1 MTMEHPYLPAEL
13 ERDAQQYWTEN
24 KTFEVTEDPDR
35 EKFYCLA
42 MFPYP
47 SGKLHMGHVR
57 NYTITDVIARYQRMQ
72 GKNVLHPMG
81 WDAFGLPAEN
91 AAIQNKTAPA
101 KWTHE
106 NIAYMKAQL
115 KSLGFG
121 IDWSRELATCD
132 PDYYKW
138 EQWFFT
144 KLYEK
149 GMVYKKTSAVNW
161 CPHDATVLANEQV
174 IDGCCWRCDT
184 PVERKEI
191 PQWFIRIT
199 DYAEQL
205 LNDLDELEHWPEQVK
220 TMQRNWIGKSR
231 GVTMTFDLS
240 SAVGDYPSFDVYTT
254 RPDTLMGVTYLTL
267 ATQHPI
273 ALTVAESNPELA
285 TFIGECKTQQS
296 SEAEMATMEKR
307 GMDTG
312 ITAIHPL
319 TGETVPVWVGN
330 YVLMEYGSGAVM
342 AVPAHDQRDYEF
354 AKKYQL
360 AIKQVIAPAG
370 DEPCDIDSEAFTD
383 KGTLVN
389 SGVYDGLNFDAAF
402 EAIAAALEAC
412 DHGTMTTNYR
422 LRDWGVSRQRYW
434 GAPIPMF
441 NLADGGEI
449 PVPLDRLP
457 MLLPTEVEMDGI
469 QSPIKAD
476 LEWKKDTLDGQA
488 VERETD
494 TFDTF
499 MESSWYYARF
509 TCSDLDSAM
518 LDPKRA
524 DYWLPVDQYVGGIE
538 HAILHLLY
546 ARFYH
551 KLLRDEGLVNS
562 NEPFKS
568 LLCQGMVLA
577 ESFYKDNG
585 GRKQWL
591 YPNEVTVER
600 DAKGKTLKA
609 IETATGE
616 EVISGGI
623 TKMSKSKNNG
633 VDPQTAI
640 DKHGA
645 DTVRLFTMFAAPP
658 EQTLEWSDDG
668 VSGAHRFLRKLWTM
682 VHSHLDQAAAGGKP
696 AQLNPESFTASH
708 KDLRRKTHETINKV
722 NDDYGRRN
730 TFNTAIA
737 AVMELLNEVAK
748 HSDNDAQSVAV
759 RHEAL
764 SSAVLLLAP
773 IAPHICHSLWPALGN
788 SEAVA
793 DAAWPKLDEAALV
806 RSSIELVI
814 QVNGKVRGKIEVAA
828 DASKESIE
836 QLALADTN
844 VQRFTDGV
852 TVRKV
857 IVVPGRLVNIVA
869 N

>member
-1 MTMEHPYLPAEL
+1 MTFDATYNPAQI
-13 ERDAQQYWTEN
+13 EREAQQYWNDN
-24 KTFEVTEDPDR
+24 KTFEVSEDPDK

-57 NYTITDVIARYQRMQ
+57 NYTITDVIARYQKMQ
-72 GKNVLHPMG
+72 GKNVLQPMG

-91 AAIQNKTAPA
+91 AAIQNNTAPA

-121 IDWSRELATCD
+121 IDWSRELATCE

-149 GMVYKKTSAVNW
+149 GLVYKKTSAVNW
-161 CPHDATVLANEQV
+161 CPNDATVLANEQV

-205 LNDLDELEHWPEQVK
+205 LDDLDELEHWPEQVK

-231 GVTMTFDLS
+231 GVNVTFDLS
-240 SAVGDYPSFDVYTT
+240 ESAGEHNHFDVYTT

-273 ALTVAESNPELA
+273 ALEAAKHNSALA
-285 TFIGECKTQQS
+285 DFIEQCRLQGV
-296 SEAEMATMEKR
+296 SEAEMATMDKV

-319 TGETVPVWVGN
+319 TGNSVPVWVGN
-330 YVLMEYGSGAVM
+330 YVLMDYGSGAVM
-342 AVPAHDQRDYEF
+342 AVPGHDQRDYEF
-354 AKKYQL
+354 AKNYDL
-360 AIKQVIAPAG
+360 LITQVVMAAEDKECSI
-370 DEPCDIDSEAFTD
+370 ENSAFTD
-383 KGTLVN
+383 KGILIN
-389 SGVYDGLNFDAAF
+389 SGQYDGLDFDAAF
-402 EAIAAALEAC
+402 EAISTALINL
-412 DHGTMTTNYR
+412 DHGSVTTNYR

-434 GAPIPMF
+434 GTPIPMY
-441 NLADGGEI
+441 NLAEGGEI
-449 PVPLDRLP
+449 AVPLDRLP
-457 MLLPTEVEMDGI
+457 VILPVDVEMDGI

-476 LEWKKDTLDGQA
+476 KNWCVAEFNGQTVA
-488 VERETD
+488 HETD

-499 MESSWYYARF
+499 MESSWYHARF

-518 LDPKRA
+518 LDPTRA

-551 KLLRDEGLVNS
+551 KLLRDEGLVSS

-577 ESFYKDNG
+577 ESFYKEID
-585 GRKQWL
+585 GRKIWL
-591 YPNEVTVER
+591 APNEIIVER
-600 DAKGKTLKA
+600 DERGRT
-609 IETATGE
+609 ITAT
-616 EVISGGI
+616 EVKTGDAVKSGGI

-640 DKHGA
+640 NKQGA

-658 EQTLEWSDDG
+658 EQTLEWSDEG
-668 VSGAHRFLRKLWTM
+668 VSGAHRFLRKLWKM
-682 VHSHLDQAAAGGKP
+682 VHEHLETNISVS
-696 AQLNPESFTASH
+696 LNIDNLNQQQQ
-708 KDLRRKTHETINKV
+708 DLRRKTHETINKV
-722 NDDYGRRN
+722 NDDFGRRN

-737 AVMELLNEVAK
+737 AVMELLNDVAK
-748 HSDNDAQSVAV
+748 HNSAETQSVAV

-764 SSAVLLLAP
+764 TSAVLLLSP
-773 IAPHICHSLWPALGN
+773 IAPHICHALWQALGH
-788 SEAVA
+788 SESVA
-793 DAAWPKLDEAALV
+793 DAKWPAVDEKALV
-806 RSSIELVI
+806 RSSITLVL

-828 DASKESIE
+828 DISKQDIE
-836 QLALADTN
+836 KIALADEN
-844 VQRFTDGV
+844 VQRFIEGSTI
-852 TVRKV
+852 RKI
-857 IVVPGRLVNIVA
+857 IVVPGRLINIVA

>member
-273 ALTVAESNPELA
+273 ALTIAESNPELA

-330 YVLMEYGSGAVM
+330 YVLMDYGSGAVM

-360 AIKQVIAPAG
+360 AIKQVIAPTG

-383 KGTLVN
+383 KGMLVN

-402 EAIAAALEAC
+402 DAIAAALEAC

-518 LDPKRA
+518 LDPERA

-591 YPNEVTVER
+591 YASEVTVER

-609 IETATGE
+609 VETATGE
-616 EVISGGI
+616 EAISGGI

-793 DAAWPKLDEAALV
+793 DAAWPKLDESALV
-806 RSSIELVI
+806 RSSIDLVI

-828 DASKESIE
+828 NASKENIE

>member
-1 MTMEHPYLPAEL
+1 MTIEQHYDPASI
-13 ERDAQQYWTEN
+13 ERDAQQYWTTHQ
-24 KTFEVTEDPDR
+24 TFEVSEDQSK

-101 KWTHE
+101 KWTQE

-115 KSLGFG
+115 QSLGFG
-121 IDWSRELATCD
+121 IDWTRELATCE
-132 PDYYKW
+132 PSYYKW

-149 GMVYKKTSAVNW
+149 GLVYKKTSAVNW
-161 CPHDATVLANEQV
+161 CPNDATVLANEQV
-174 IDGCCWRCDT
+174 IDGCCWRCDS

-205 LNDLDELEHWPEQVK
+205 LDDLDDLEHWPEQVK

-231 GVTMTFDLS
+231 GVNMTFDL
-240 SAVGDYPSFDVYTT
+240 AAPVGEHASFDVYTT
-254 RPDTLMGVTYLTL
+254 RPDTLMGVTYLSL

-273 ALTVAESNPELA
+273 ALQVAESNAQLA
-285 TFIGECKTQQS
+285 QFIQQCQTQQV
-296 SEAEMATMEKR
+296 SEAEMATMEKL

-312 ITAIHPL
+312 ISAVHPL
-319 TGETVPVWVGN
+319 TGESVPVWVGN
-330 YVLMEYGSGAVM
+330 YVLMDYGSGAVM
-342 AVPAHDQRDYEF
+342 AVPGHDQRDHEF
-354 AKKYQL
+354 ARKYQL
-360 AIKQVIAPAG
+360 PIKQVVAPA
-370 DEPCDIDSEAFTD
+370 DNEQCDIEHEAFVA
-383 KGTLVN
+383 KGILVN
-389 SGVYDGLNFDAAF
+389 SGKYDGLDFASAFDA
-402 EAIAAALEAC
+402 IAGALEAI
-412 DHGTMTTNYR
+412 GRGSVTTNYR

-434 GAPIPMF
+434 GSPIPMY
-441 NLADGGEI
+441 NLAEGGEI
-449 PVPLDRLP
+449 PVPLEKLP
-457 MLLPTEVEMDGI
+457 VLLPTDVEMDGI

-476 LEWKKDTLDGQA
+476 LEWKKAEFNGQA
-488 VERETD
+488 VEHETD

-499 MESSWYYARF
+499 MESSWYHARF
-509 TCSDLDSAM
+509 TCADLDSAM

-524 DYWLPVDQYVGGIE
+524 NYWLPVDQYVGGIE

-551 KLLRDEGLVNS
+551 KLLRDEGLVES
-562 NEPFKS
+562 SEPFKS

-577 ESFYKDNG
+577 ESFYINSD
-585 GRKQWL
+585 GRKRWL
-591 YPNEVTVER
+591 APSEVSVER
-600 DAKGKTLKA
+600 DDKGRTIRA
-609 IETATGE
+609 TETATGE
-616 EVISGGI
+616 TVHSGGI

-658 EQTLEWSDDG
+658 EQTLEWSNEG
-668 VSGAHRFLRKLWTM
+668 VAGAHRFLRKLWTM
-682 VHSHLDQAAAGGKP
+682 VQTHIAEDSNVQLDAANHSQA
-696 AQLNPESFTASH
+696 QR
-708 KDLRRKTHETINKV
+708 DLRRKTHETIAKV

-737 AVMELLNEVAK
+737 AVMELLNEVGK
-748 HSDNDAQSVAV
+748 LSGTEPQTLAV

-764 SSAVLLLAP
+764 NSAVLLLSP
-773 IAPHICHSLWPALGN
+773 IAPHICHSLWNLLGH
-788 SEAVA
+788 SDAVA
-793 DAAWPKLDEAALV
+793 NARWPSVDESALV
-806 RSSIELVI
+806 RSSIEMVV
-814 QVNGKVRGKIEVAA
+814 QVNGKVRGKIQLAA
-828 DASKESIE
+828 DASKQTAEAM
-836 QLALADTN
+836 ALEDSN
-844 VQRFTDGV
+844 VQRFIDGV
-852 TVRKV
+852 TIRKI

>member
-1 MTMEHPYLPAEL
+1 MTFDATYNPAQI
-13 ERDAQQYWTEN
+13 EREAQQYWNDN
-24 KTFEVTEDPDR
+24 KTFEVSEDPDK

-57 NYTITDVIARYQRMQ
+57 NYTITDVIARYQKMQ
-72 GKNVLHPMG
+72 GKNVLQPMG

-91 AAIQNKTAPA
+91 AAIQNNTAPA

-121 IDWSRELATCD
+121 IDWSRELATCE

-149 GMVYKKTSAVNW
+149 GLVYKKTSAVNW
-161 CPHDATVLANEQV
+161 CPNDATVLANEQV

-205 LNDLDELEHWPEQVK
+205 LDDLDELEHWPEQVK

-231 GVTMTFDLS
+231 GVNVTFDLS
-240 SAVGDYPSFDVYTT
+240 ESAGEHNHFDVYTT

-273 ALTVAESNPELA
+273 ALEAAKHNSALA
-285 TFIGECKTQQS
+285 DFIEQCRLQGV
-296 SEAEMATMEKR
+296 SEAEMATMDKV

-319 TGETVPVWVGN
+319 TGNSVPVWVGN
-330 YVLMEYGSGAVM
+330 YVLMDYGSGAVM
-342 AVPAHDQRDYEF
+342 AVPGHDQRDYEF
-354 AKKYQL
+354 AKNYDLLITQVVMAAEDKECS
-360 AIKQVIAPAG
+360 IKN
-370 DEPCDIDSEAFTD
+370 SAFTD
-383 KGTLVN
+383 KGILIN
-389 SGVYDGLNFDAAF
+389 SGQYDGLDFDAAF
-402 EAIAAALEAC
+402 EAISTALINL
-412 DHGTMTTNYR
+412 DHGSVTTNYR

-434 GAPIPMF
+434 GTPIPMY
-441 NLADGGEI
+441 NLAEGGEI

-457 MLLPTEVEMDGI
+457 VILPVDVEMDGI

-476 LEWKKDTLDGQA
+476 KNWCVAEFNGQTVA
-488 VERETD
+488 HETD

-499 MESSWYYARF
+499 MESSWYHARF

-518 LDPKRA
+518 LDPARA

-551 KLLRDEGLVNS
+551 KLLRDEGLVSS

-577 ESFYKDNG
+577 ESFYKEID
-585 GRKQWL
+585 GRKIWL
-591 YPNEVTVER
+591 APNEIIVER
-600 DAKGKTLKA
+600 DERGRT
-609 IETATGE
+609 ITAT
-616 EVISGGI
+616 EVKTGDAVKSGGI

-640 DKHGA
+640 DKQGA

-658 EQTLEWSDDG
+658 EQTLEWSDEG
-668 VSGAHRFLRKLWTM
+668 VSGAHRFLRKLWKM
-682 VHSHLDQAAAGGKP
+682 VHEHLETNISVS
-696 AQLNPESFTASH
+696 LNIDNLNQQQQ
-708 KDLRRKTHETINKV
+708 DLRRKTHETINKV
-722 NDDYGRRN
+722 NDDFGRRN

-737 AVMELLNEVAK
+737 AVMELLNDVAK
-748 HSDNDAQSVAV
+748 HNSAETQSVAV

-764 SSAVLLLAP
+764 TSAVLLLSP
-773 IAPHICHSLWPALGN
+773 IAPHICHALWQALGH
-788 SEAVA
+788 SESVA
-793 DAAWPKLDEAALV
+793 DAKWPAVDEKALV
-806 RSSIELVI
+806 RSSITLVL

-828 DASKESIE
+828 DISKQDIE
-836 QLALADTN
+836 KIALADEN
-844 VQRFTDGV
+844 VQRFIEGSTI
-852 TVRKV
+852 RKI
-857 IVVPGRLVNIVA
+857 IVVPGRLINIVA

>member
-1 MTMEHPYLPAEL
+1 MTFDATYNPAQI
-13 ERDAQQYWTEN
+13 EREAQQYWNDN
-24 KTFEVTEDPDR
+24 KTFEVSEDPDK

-57 NYTITDVIARYQRMQ
+57 NYTITDVIARYQKMQ
-72 GKNVLHPMG
+72 GKNVLQPMG

-91 AAIQNKTAPA
+91 AAIQNNTAPA

-121 IDWSRELATCD
+121 IDWSRELATCE

-149 GMVYKKTSAVNW
+149 GLVYKKTSAVNW
-161 CPHDATVLANEQV
+161 CPNDATVLANEQV

-184 PVERKEI
+184 PVQRKEI

-205 LNDLDELEHWPEQVK
+205 LDDLDELEHWPEQVK

-231 GVTMTFDLS
+231 GVNVTFDLS
-240 SAVGDYPSFDVYTT
+240 ESAGEHNYFDVYTT

-273 ALTVAESNPELA
+273 ALEAAKHNSALA
-285 TFIGECKTQQS
+285 DFIEQCRLQGV
-296 SEAEMATMEKR
+296 SEAEMATMDKV
-307 GMDTG
+307 GIDTG
-312 ITAIHPL
+312 LTAIHPL
-319 TGETVPVWVGN
+319 TGNSVPVWVGN

-342 AVPAHDQRDYEF
+342 AVPGHDQRDYEF
-354 AKKYQL
+354 AKNYDLLITQV
-360 AIKQVIAPAG
+360 VIAA
-370 DEPCDIDSEAFTD
+370 DDKESSIENSAFTD
-383 KGTLVN
+383 KGILIN
-389 SGVYDGLNFDAAF
+389 SGQYDGLDFDAAF
-402 EAIAAALEAC
+402 EAISTALIDL
-412 DHGTMTTNYR
+412 DHGSVTTNYR

-434 GAPIPMF
+434 GTPIPMY
-441 NLADGGEI
+441 NLAEGGEI
-449 PVPLDRLP
+449 AVPLDRLP
-457 MLLPTEVEMDGI
+457 VILPVDVEMDGI

-476 LEWKKDTLDGQA
+476 KNWCVAEFNGQTVA
-488 VERETD
+488 HETD

-499 MESSWYYARF
+499 MESSWYHARF

-518 LDPKRA
+518 LDPARA

-551 KLLRDEGLVNS
+551 KLLRDEGLVSS

-577 ESFYKDNG
+577 ESFYKEID
-585 GRKQWL
+585 GRKIWL
-591 YPNEVTVER
+591 APNEIMVER
-600 DAKGKTLKA
+600 DEKGRTIKATEIKTGDAVK
-609 IETATGE
+609 
-616 EVISGGI
+616 SGGI

-640 DKHGA
+640 DKQGA

-658 EQTLEWSDDG
+658 EQTLEWSDEG
-668 VSGAHRFLRKLWTM
+668 VSGAHRFLRKLWKM
-682 VHSHLDQAAAGGKP
+682 VHEHLETNGSVSLDIDN
-696 AQLNPESFTASH
+696 LNQRQQ
-708 KDLRRKTHETINKV
+708 DLRRKTHETINKV
-722 NDDYGRRN
+722 NDDFGRRN

-737 AVMELLNEVAK
+737 AVMELLNDVAK
-748 HSDNDAQSVAV
+748 HNSAETQSVAV

-764 SSAVLLLAP
+764 TSAVLLLSP
-773 IAPHICHSLWPALGN
+773 IAPHICHALWQALGY
-788 SEAVA
+788 SESVA
-793 DAAWPKLDEAALV
+793 DARWPAVDEKALV
-806 RSSIELVI
+806 RSSITLVL

-828 DASKESIE
+828 DISKQDIE
-836 QLALADTN
+836 KIALADKN
-844 VQRFTDGV
+844 VQRFIEGSTI
-852 TVRKV
+852 RKI
-857 IVVPGRLVNIVA
+857 IVVPGRLINIVA

>member
-1 MTMEHPYLPAEL
+1 MTFDATYNPAQI
-13 ERDAQQYWTEN
+13 EREAQQYWNDN
-24 KTFEVTEDPDR
+24 KTFEVSEDPDK

-57 NYTITDVIARYQRMQ
+57 NYTITDVIARYQKMQ
-72 GKNVLHPMG
+72 GKNVLQPMG

-91 AAIQNKTAPA
+91 AAIQNNTAPA

-121 IDWSRELATCD
+121 IDWSRELATCE

-149 GMVYKKTSAVNW
+149 GLVYKKTSAVNW
-161 CPHDATVLANEQV
+161 CPNDATVLANEQV

-205 LNDLDELEHWPEQVK
+205 LDDLDELEHWPEQVK

-231 GVTMTFDLS
+231 GVNVTFDLS
-240 SAVGDYPSFDVYTT
+240 ESAGEHNHFDVYTT

-273 ALTVAESNPELA
+273 ALEAAKHNSALA
-285 TFIGECKTQQS
+285 DFIEQCRLQGV
-296 SEAEMATMEKR
+296 SEAEMATMDKV

-319 TGETVPVWVGN
+319 TGNSVPVWVGN

-342 AVPAHDQRDYEF
+342 AVPGHDQRDYEF
-354 AKKYQL
+354 AKNYDLLITQV
-360 AIKQVIAPAG
+360 VIATE
-370 DEPCDIDSEAFTD
+370 DKECSIENSAFTD
-383 KGTLVN
+383 KGILIN
-389 SGVYDGLNFDAAF
+389 SGQYDGLDFDAAF
-402 EAIAAALEAC
+402 EAISTALINL
-412 DHGTMTTNYR
+412 DHGSVTTNYR
-422 LRDWGVSRQRYW
+422 LRVWGVSRQRYW
-434 GAPIPMF
+434 GTPIPMY
-441 NLADGGEI
+441 NLAEGGEI
-449 PVPLDRLP
+449 AVPLDRLP
-457 MLLPTEVEMDGI
+457 VILPVDVEMDGI

-476 LEWKKDTLDGQA
+476 KNWCVAEFNGQTVA
-488 VERETD
+488 HETD

-499 MESSWYYARF
+499 MESSWYHARF

-518 LDPKRA
+518 LDPTRA

-551 KLLRDEGLVNS
+551 KLLRDEGLVSS

-577 ESFYKDNG
+577 ESFYKEVD
-585 GRKQWL
+585 GRKIWL
-591 YPNEVTVER
+591 APNEIMVER
-600 DAKGKTLKA
+600 DEKGRT
-609 IETATGE
+609 ITAT
-616 EVISGGI
+616 EVKTGDAVKSGGI

-640 DKHGA
+640 DKQGA

-658 EQTLEWSDDG
+658 EQTLEWSDEG
-668 VSGAHRFLRKLWTM
+668 VSGAHRFLRKLWKM
-682 VHSHLDQAAAGGKP
+682 VHEHLETNISVS
-696 AQLNPESFTASH
+696 LNIDNLNQQQQ
-708 KDLRRKTHETINKV
+708 DLRRKTHETINKV
-722 NDDYGRRN
+722 NDDFGRRN

-737 AVMELLNEVAK
+737 AVMELLNDVAK
-748 HSDNDAQSVAV
+748 HNSAETQSVAV

-764 SSAVLLLAP
+764 TSAVLLLSP
-773 IAPHICHSLWPALGN
+773 IAPHICHALWQALGH
-788 SEAVA
+788 SESVA
-793 DAAWPKLDEAALV
+793 DARWPAVDEKALV
-806 RSSIELVI
+806 RSSITLVL

-828 DASKESIE
+828 DISKQDIE
-836 QLALADTN
+836 KIALADEN
-844 VQRFTDGV
+844 VQRFIEGSTI
-852 TVRKV
+852 RKI
-857 IVVPGRLVNIVA
+857 IVVPGRLINIVA

>member
-1 MTMEHPYLPAEL
+1 MTIEQHYDPASI
-13 ERDAQQYWTEN
+13 ERDAQKYWN
-24 KTFEVTEDPDR
+24 DNQTFEVSEDPNK

-101 KWTHE
+101 KWTLE
-106 NIAYMKAQL
+106 NIAYMKGQL

-121 IDWSRELATCD
+121 IDWSRELATCE
-132 PDYYKW
+132 PSYYKW

-149 GMVYKKTSAVNW
+149 GLVYKKTSAVNW
-161 CPHDATVLANEQV
+161 CPNDATVLANEQV
-174 IDGCCWRCDT
+174 IDGCCWRCDS

-205 LNDLDELEHWPEQVK
+205 LDDLDDLEHWPEQVK

-231 GVTMTFDLS
+231 GINLTFDLAA
-240 SAVGDYPSFDVYTT
+240 AVGEHSSFDVYTT

-273 ALTVAESNPELA
+273 ALYIAQSNAELA
-285 TFIGECKTQQS
+285 EFIKRCQTQQV
-296 SEAEMATMEKR
+296 SEAEMATIEKL

-312 ITAIHPL
+312 ISAVHPL
-319 TGETVPVWVGN
+319 TGELVPVWIGN
-330 YVLMEYGSGAVM
+330 YVLMDYGSGAVM
-342 AVPAHDQRDYEF
+342 AVPGHDQRDYEF

-360 AIKQVIAPAG
+360 DIKQVIATCG
-370 DEPCDIDSEAFTD
+370 DEVCDLTTEAFVS
-383 KGTLVN
+383 KGVLMN
-389 SGVYDGLNFDAAF
+389 SGEYDGLDFEAAF
-402 EAIAAALEAC
+402 DAIAAALEAKN
-412 DHGTMTTNYR
+412 HGSVTTNYR

-434 GAPIPMF
+434 GSPIPMY
-441 NLADGGEI
+441 NLAAGGEI
-449 PVPLDRLP
+449 PVPLEKLP
-457 MLLPTEVEMDGI
+457 VLLPTDVEMDGI

-476 LEWKKDTLDGQA
+476 LEWRKALHEGQA
-488 VERETD
+488 VEHETD

-499 MESSWYYARF
+499 MESSWYHARF

-518 LDPKRA
+518 LDPERA
-524 DYWLPVDQYVGGIE
+524 NYWLPVDQYVGGIE

-551 KLLRDEGLVNS
+551 KLLRDEGLVES
-562 NEPFKS
+562 SEPFKS

-577 ESFYKDNG
+577 ESFYTEQE
-585 GRKQWL
+585 GRKHWL
-591 YPNEVTVER
+591 APSEVSVER
-600 DAKGKTLKA
+600 DEKGRTVKA
-609 IETATGE
+609 TETATGNL
-616 EVISGGI
+616 VHSGGI

-658 EQTLEWSDDG
+658 EQTLEWSNEG
-668 VSGAHRFLRKLWTM
+668 VAGAHRFLRKLWVM
-682 VHSHLDQAAAGGKP
+682 VNSHLEEHSITELDTQRLND
-696 AQLNPESFTASH
+696 AQ
-708 KDLRRKTHETINKV
+708 KDLRRKTHETISKV

-737 AVMELLNEVAK
+737 AVMELLNETGK
-748 HSDNDAQSVAV
+748 LSDKEPQSIAV

-764 SSAVLLLAP
+764 TSAVLLLAP
-773 IAPHICHSLWPALGN
+773 IAPHICHRLWNLLGH
-788 SEAVA
+788 SGAVA
-793 DAAWPKLDEAALV
+793 DADWPTLDESALV
-806 RSSIELVI
+806 RSSIEMVV
-814 QVNGKVRGKIEVAA
+814 QVNGKVRGKIQVAA
-828 DASKESIE
+828 DAAKEAVE
-836 QLALADTN
+836 KLALDDSN
-844 VQRFTDGV
+844 VQRFTEGA
-852 TVRKV
+852 TIRKI

>member
-1 MTMEHPYLPAEL
+1 MSIEQHYDPAKI
-13 ERDAQQYWTEN
+13 ERDAQQYWTAN
-24 KTFEVTEDPDR
+24 QTFEVSEDQSKD
-35 EKFYCLA
+35 KFYCLA

-101 KWTHE
+101 KWTQE

-121 IDWSRELATCD
+121 IDWTRELATCE
-132 PDYYKW
+132 PSYYKW

-149 GMVYKKTSAVNW
+149 GLVYKKTSAVNW

-184 PVERKEI
+184 VVERKEI

-205 LNDLDELEHWPEQVK
+205 LDDLDDLDQWPEQVK

-231 GVTMTFDLS
+231 GVNMTFDL
-240 SAVGDYPSFDVYTT
+240 AAPVGMHSSFDVYTT

-273 ALTVAESNPELA
+273 ALQVAQSNPQLA
-285 TFIGECKTQQS
+285 EFIQQCQTQQV
-296 SEAEMATMEKR
+296 SEAEMATMEKL

-312 ITAIHPL
+312 ISAVHPL
-319 TGETVPVWVGN
+319 TGESVPVWVGN
-330 YVLMEYGSGAVM
+330 YVLMDYGSGAVM
-342 AVPAHDQRDYEF
+342 AVPGHDQRDYEF
-354 AKKYQL
+354 ARKYQL
-360 AIKQVIAPAG
+360 QIKQVVTPAG
-370 DEPCDIDSEAFTD
+370 DEPCDVEDEAFVD
-383 KGTLVN
+383 KGILVN
-389 SGVYDGLNFDAAF
+389 SGKYDGMDFATAFDA
-402 EAIAAALEAC
+402 IAGDLEAVN
-412 DHGTMTTNYR
+412 HGSVTTNYR

-434 GAPIPMF
+434 GSPIPMY
-441 NLADGGEI
+441 NLAEGGEI
-449 PVPLDRLP
+449 PVPLDKLP
-457 MLLPTEVEMDGI
+457 VLLPTDVEMDGI

-476 LEWKKDTLDGQA
+476 LEWKKAELNGQA
-488 VERETD
+488 VEQETD

-499 MESSWYYARF
+499 MESSWYHARF
-509 TCSDLDSAM
+509 TCADLDSAM
-518 LDPKRA
+518 LDPERA
-524 DYWLPVDQYVGGIE
+524 NYWLPVDQYVGGIE

-551 KLLRDEGLVNS
+551 KLLRDEGLVES
-562 NEPFKS
+562 SEPFKS

-577 ESFYKDNG
+577 ESFYIDRD
-585 GRKQWL
+585 GRKEWL
-591 YPNEVTVER
+591 APSEVSVER
-600 DAKGKTLKA
+600 DDKGRTIKA
-609 IETATGE
+609 TETATGE
-616 EVISGGI
+616 TVHSGGI

-658 EQTLEWSDDG
+658 EQTLEWSNEG
-668 VSGAHRFLRKLWTM
+668 VAGAHRFLRKLWTM
-682 VHSHLDQAAAGGKP
+682 VQTHIAEDFNTTLD
-696 AQLNPESFTASH
+696 TANHNDSQR
-708 KDLRRKTHETINKV
+708 DLRRKTHETIAKV

-737 AVMELLNEVAK
+737 AVMELLNEVGK
-748 HSDNDAQSVAV
+748 LSGNEAQTQAV

-764 SSAVLLLAP
+764 NSAVLLLSP
-773 IAPHICHSLWPALGN
+773 IAPHICHSLWNLLGH
-788 SEAVA
+788 SDAVA
-793 DAAWPKLDEAALV
+793 NATWPTVDESALV
-806 RSSIELVI
+806 RSSIEMVV
-814 QVNGKVRGKIEVAA
+814 QVNGKVRGKIQVAA
-828 DASKESIE
+828 DASKEQVE
-836 QLALADTN
+836 ALALEDSN

-852 TVRKV
+852 TIRKI